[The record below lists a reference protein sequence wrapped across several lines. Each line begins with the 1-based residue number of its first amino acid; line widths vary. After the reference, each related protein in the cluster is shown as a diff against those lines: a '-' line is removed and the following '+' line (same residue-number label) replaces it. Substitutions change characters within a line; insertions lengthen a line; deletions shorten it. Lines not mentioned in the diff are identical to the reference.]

1 MYSLPYDTHRWIL
14 GPLTNQRH
22 IKYQLFARDIKLLH
36 SIKCEVSNSI
46 VSECLSCALSDSNT
60 VIGYKLAFYRK
71 NFNISILEHDS
82 KYCLEHVKSEPL
94 SIKRQS
100 LVQCLHELSLAK
112 CSQLIVN
119 GCISDEINDIITF
132 ICSK

>member
-1 MYSLPYDTHRWIL
+1 M
-14 GPLTNQRH
+14 
-22 IKYQLFARDIKLLH
+22 FARDIKLLH
-36 SIKCEVSNSI
+36 SIKCQISNSI
-46 VSECLSCALSDSNT
+46 VRECLSCALSNSNT

>member
-1 MYSLPYDTHRWIL
+1 M
-14 GPLTNQRH
+14 
-22 IKYQLFARDIKLLH
+22 LH
-36 SIKCEVSNSI
+36 SIKCEISNSI
-46 VSECLSCALSDSNT
+46 VRKCLSFASNT
-60 VIGYKLAFYRK
+60 VIGYKVAFYRE
-71 NFNISILEHDS
+71 NFNISILEHDL
-82 KYCLEHVKSEPL
+82 KYCLEHVKPESL

-119 GCISDEINDIITF
+119 GFISEEIDDVITF

>member
-1 MYSLPYDTHRWIL
+1 M
-14 GPLTNQRH
+14 TNQRH

-36 SIKCEVSNSI
+36 SIRCEINNSI
-46 VSECLSCALSDSNT
+46 LRECLSCTLSNSNT
-60 VIGYKLAFYRK
+60 VIGYKLAFYSE
-71 NFNISILEHDS
+71 NFNISILEHDL

-94 SIKRQS
+94 SSKGQS
-100 LVQCLHELSLAK
+100 LVQWLHELSLAK

-119 GCISDEINDIITF
+119 GCISEEIDDMITF

>member
-1 MYSLPYDTHRWIL
+1 MDTHRWIL
-14 GPLTNQRH
+14 GPLINQRH
-22 IKYQLFARDIKLLH
+22 IKYKLFARDIKLLH
-36 SIKCEVSNSI
+36 SIKCQISNSI
-46 VSECLSCALSDSNT
+46 VRECLSCALSNSNA
-60 VIGYKLAFYRK
+60 VIGYILCFYRE
-71 NFNISILEHDS
+71 NFNISILEHDL
-82 KYCLEHVKSEPL
+82 KYCLEDVKPEPL

-119 GCISDEINDIITF
+119 GFISEEINDMITF

>member
-1 MYSLPYDTHRWIL
+1 MDIRPIDKSRSYKISIVC
-14 GPLTNQRH
+14 
-22 IKYQLFARDIKLLH
+22 RDNKLLH
-36 SIKCEVSNSI
+36 SIKCEISNSI
-46 VSECLSCALSDSNT
+46 VRECLSCVLSNSNT
-60 VIGYKLAFYRK
+60 VIDYKLAFYRE
-71 NFNISILEHDS
+71 NFNISILEHDL
-82 KYCLEHVKSEPL
+82 KYCLDHVKPEPL

-119 GCISDEINDIITF
+119 GFISEEIDDMITF

>member
-1 MYSLPYDTHRWIL
+1 M
-14 GPLTNQRH
+14 
-22 IKYQLFARDIKLLH
+22 
-36 SIKCEVSNSI
+36 
-46 VSECLSCALSDSNT
+46 LSCALSNSNT
-60 VIGYKLAFYRK
+60 VIGYKLAFYRE

-82 KYCLEHVKSEPL
+82 KFCLEHVKSEPL
-94 SIKRQS
+94 SFKRQS
-100 LVQCLHELSLAK
+100 LVQCLHEQSLAK